1 MISKVAVAGAA
12 AALAAGV
19 ANAQVT
25 ATGTMGSTNPAAA
38 TLGTAVNQTS
48 FSRLLSLNAIDDF
61 CVFAPHEKDSEI
73 GDTEAEEVA
82 WCVQARNEARV
93 IPDGTLTAVH
103 FVKTPLYWQV
113 QGFGDFTQL
122 NIKDGDEGGE
132 LDPHGA
138 TGLGNPVG
146 GNVTTNA
153 TGSDVSY
160 EEWMNYMSYDMFCLR
175 ICISANSTYT
185 AAEECQ
191 HTLDEM
197 GCSWIMPGDYTDNSF
212 TECDGDAA
220 YPPGIYPL
228 KNGSTSTFAQRYT
241 GTYTNSDGSK
251 GTWTQ
256 GETVTPQTAYSTPAT
271 SNCIT
276 YSSVGNGIA
285 SLALSGATN
294 ATGVAG
300 GSSTASVTG
309 ASESGSDSAAAT
321 GSSSGS
327 SAAVTSSSSGVASES
342 SSSGSASSGS
352 GSSVSSSASAGS
364 DSSAAGGSTAAASAS
379 GSSSSSGALSAF
391 GGLNSGS
398 ATAGL
403 VSVVALLAGAGSF
416 LL

>member
-25 ATGTMGSTNPAAA
+25 ATGAMGSTNPAQA
-38 TLGTAVNQTS
+38 TLGTPVNQTS
-48 FSRLLSLNAIDDF
+48 YSRLLSLNAIDDF
-61 CVFAPHEKDSEI
+61 CVFAPHTAGDTI

-82 WCVQARNEARV
+82 WCVQARNNARV

-103 FVKTPLYWQV
+103 FVKTPLYWQI
-113 QGFGDFTQL
+113 QGFGDFTQI
-122 NIKDGDEGGE
+122 NIQDGDEGGE

-160 EEWMNYMSYDMFCLR
+160 EEWMNYMAYDQFCLR

-212 TECDGDAA
+212 TECDGDSA

-228 KNGSTSTFAQRYT
+228 ANGSTSTFAQRYT

-300 GSSTASVTG
+300 GSSTATV
-309 ASESGSDSAAAT
+309 ASASGSDSAAT
-321 GSSSGS
+321 GSSSDSSAAAAVTGSSSAASNSASSSSGS
-327 SAAVTSSSSGVASES
+327 S
-342 SSSGSASSGS
+342 GS
-352 GSSVSSSASAGS
+352 SSSASAGS
-364 DSSAAGGSTAAASAS
+364 DSSVSAGGSTAAASAS
-379 GSSSSSGALSAF
+379 GSSSSSAGIATFSGVNYGAALSV
-391 GGLNSGS
+391 
-398 ATAGL
+398 GL
-403 VSVVALLAGAGSF
+403 VSVALFAGAGSF